1 MKKIILQLFTF
12 ILVAY
17 LLEMRSQE
25 IYNHMGLGIFLA
37 FMVPIVLELNLLLLG
52 FGIDIRKN
60 NIWWVTAF
68 KMIGICFL
76 NIGSSGF
83 VIANLLLLILRFN
96 VMSVDLEFILS
107 LSLLFGLI
115 WHIITVQIVN
125 SSNRKLIVKK

>member
-1 MKKIILQLFTF
+1 
-12 ILVAY
+12 
-17 LLEMRSQE
+17 
-25 IYNHMGLGIFLA
+25 MGLGIFLA